1 MRKNIILVGFMGV
14 GKTTLGKKMAHK
26 LNYQFVDT
34 DHIIESKENLSV
46 NEIFQS
52 RGEDYF
58 RQLEDELISHLPKE
72 NTVIATGGGLP
83 CRDNNL
89 QRLNGLGITIYLKR
103 PSKEL
108 FARLK
113 QNKDKRPLIA
123 NLTDD
128 QLERFIEEK
137 LEEREVFYNQC
148 HIIADRD
155 NQFPDVIISF
165 VENFM
170 NNMK

>member
-26 LNYQFVDT
+26 LNYHFIDT

-58 RQLEDELISHLPKE
+58 RQLEDDLISHLPKE

-89 QRLNGLGITIYLKR
+89 QRLNGLGVTIYLKR

-108 FARLK
+108 FARLN
-113 QNKDKRPLIA
+113 QSKDKRPLIA

-128 QLERFIEEK
+128 QLEHFIEEK